1 MHNDTNNENASE
13 IFVPGILII
22 FSYPYPLF

>member
-13 IFVPGILII
+13 VFVPGILII
-22 FSYPYPLF
+22 FSYPYLLF